1 MRCVHATPARGQAIR
16 LGAIDLM
23 ACLSDAERDLV
34 SGRPAGVRRNALLR
48 ALACNRLGVDARDK
62 WVNGIEHLRKMLTRP
77 RHFVDL
83 LAVAARGDVYD
94 VLDLVDEID
103 MGQHEK
109 EKTTDP
115 RLYRILHDAADAFKA
130 HGYDAL
136 PHDEIMNLFEARMAR
151 MDAEA
156 SPEQRLS
163 ALTRRARLAKCL
175 SQERLAMQCGLSRR
189 AVVKLEQGDGVSGR
203 SVARVLDS
211 LGMLDVLDAGVRR
224 DSMRQR
230 APMRRRARVAPQ
242 IRGR

>member
-1 MRCVHATPARGQAIR
+1 MSRARTTRAHRQAIR

-34 SGRPAGVRRNALLR
+34 SRRPVGVRRNALLR

-83 LAVAARGDVYD
+83 LAVAARSDVYD

-136 PHDEIMNLFEARMAR
+136 PHDEIMNLFEARM
-151 MDAEA
+151 DAEA

-163 ALTRRARLAKCL
+163 ALTRRARLAQCL

-224 DSMRQR
+224 DPMRQR
-230 APMRRRARVAPQ
+230 APMRSRARVAPQ